1 MTSSSSSPPRRRHR
15 LRIQSSCPPSDSDLE
30 ERHADVIFPCPMPS
44 QVLERSDFSSRS
56 RQLDVE
62 QDERERSPRRVMAS
76 EGGVDAERQLSA
88 AAVPTV
94 HATSQ
99 QGLTDRITPV
109 DEGESSSS
117 AIEPAHGPV
126 LCGACGRAYQPGGD
140 CCSRAAAM
148 SLRLKQQYS
157 SSAVFGEPSVQF
169 CLGIM
174 RDVISDRKSYIRS
187 HSPMIATRPCQ
198 FNPLKPSIQDM
209 DRSSIT
215 CRTCSKNRRCELH
228 QHAVVCRHCVCCQ
241 LCLHHSW
248 ELSSLS

>member
-44 QVLERSDFSSRS
+44 QV
-56 RQLDVE
+56 V
-62 QDERERSPRRVMAS
+62 QDAKERSPRRVMAS
-76 EGGVDAERQLSA
+76 EGGADAERQLSA

-99 QGLTDRITPV
+99 ERLTDRRTPV

-117 AIEPAHGPV
+117 AIEAAHCPV
-126 LCGACGRAYQPGGD
+126 LCGACGTAYQPGGD
-140 CCSRAAAM
+140 CCSRAAAI
-148 SLRLKQQYS
+148 SLRLQQQYS
-157 SSAVFGEPSVQF
+157 SSAVFAGPSVQF

-174 RDVISDRKSYIRS
+174 RGVVSDRESYIRP
-187 HSPMIATRPCQ
+187 HFPVIATRPCQ
-198 FNPLKPSIQDM
+198 FNPLKPSIEDM

-215 CRTCSKNRRCELH
+215 CRKCSEYRRCELH
-228 QHAVVCRHCVCCQ
+228 RYTVVCRHCVCCQ

-248 ELSSLS
+248 ELSSLSNQFRH